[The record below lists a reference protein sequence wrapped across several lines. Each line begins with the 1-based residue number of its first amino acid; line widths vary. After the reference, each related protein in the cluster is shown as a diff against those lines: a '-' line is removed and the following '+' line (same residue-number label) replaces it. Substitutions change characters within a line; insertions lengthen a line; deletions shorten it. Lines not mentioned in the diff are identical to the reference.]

1 MGNYIIVLDKI
12 GVGQVLVRN
21 NWEKL
26 GKGDLQP
33 KVNSKR
39 DGLRSIGVGVRAVA
53 SWVLPLMILFPKAEY
68 KQDYFELKIT

>member
-1 MGNYIIVLDKI
+1 MWLRLNEACSQSCKRVNKMGNYIIVLDKI
-12 GVGQVLVRN
+12 GVDQVLVRN

-39 DGLRSIGVGVRAVA
+39 DELRSIGVGVRAVA
-53 SWVLPLMILFPKAEY
+53 S
-68 KQDYFELKIT
+68 